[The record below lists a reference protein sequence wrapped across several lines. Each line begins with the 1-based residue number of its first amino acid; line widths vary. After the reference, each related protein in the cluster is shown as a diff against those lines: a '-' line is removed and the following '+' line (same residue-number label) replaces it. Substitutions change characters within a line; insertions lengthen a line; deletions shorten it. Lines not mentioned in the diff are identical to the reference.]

1 MVRGRTC
8 NQVTKSQTGKKSMST
23 LNKSG
28 ATSSPAQASH
38 SASKGHKTKSTATN
52 VPSCCSCGTIITD
65 DTRALQCDRCVSAE
79 VWKCADCLNLT
90 GDLYDHLVADS
101 NPMLRWF
108 CDGCEKAVMNM
119 DTASCSPQNV
129 KLDNLIALVEKIMEK
144 YENIDRKLDEKCDI
158 NEAAKLEMRIK
169 SLEDRVSKIDQDST
183 RLTRSDEE
191 RESRIA
197 SLETEIK
204 AKASARLVDK
214 DGGISDEVLIKHVVQ
229 EEISRKSVEEKDI
242 ESRKCN
248 IIIYRVPEKRSDDVA
263 QRRQDD
269 EIFVR
274 DLLDGVF
281 NMKLEDGDIVKMFRL
296 GRWSEDKCRS
306 LLSFKDRSTKE
317 CIMSNLRNLKQPV
330 ARFKGISIAHDLH
343 PTERNEIK
351 RMVEAAK
358 QEHTDDGV
366 DSVENYR
373 FVVVGRGLRRKV
385 IKIKKSTSYV

>member
-1 MVRGRTC
+1 
-8 NQVTKSQTGKKSMST
+8 
-23 LNKSG
+23 
-28 ATSSPAQASH
+28 
-38 SASKGHKTKSTATN
+38 
-52 VPSCCSCGTIITD
+52 
-65 DTRALQCDRCVSAE
+65 
-79 VWKCADCLNLT
+79 
-90 GDLYDHLVADS
+90 
-101 NPMLRWF
+101 
-108 CDGCEKAVMNM
+108 MNM

-191 RESRIA
+191 RESRIS

-214 DGGISDEVLIKHVVQ
+214 DGGISDEVLIKHAVQ
-229 EEISRKSVEEKDI
+229 EEINRKSVEEKDI

-274 DLLDGVF
+274 DLLDGV
-281 NMKLEDGDIVKMFRL
+281 
-296 GRWSEDKCRS
+296 
-306 LLSFKDRSTKE
+306 
-317 CIMSNLRNLKQPV
+317 
-330 ARFKGISIAHDLH
+330 
-343 PTERNEIK
+343 
-351 RMVEAAK
+351 
-358 QEHTDDGV
+358 
-366 DSVENYR
+366 
-373 FVVVGRGLRRKV
+373 
-385 IKIKKSTSYV
+385 